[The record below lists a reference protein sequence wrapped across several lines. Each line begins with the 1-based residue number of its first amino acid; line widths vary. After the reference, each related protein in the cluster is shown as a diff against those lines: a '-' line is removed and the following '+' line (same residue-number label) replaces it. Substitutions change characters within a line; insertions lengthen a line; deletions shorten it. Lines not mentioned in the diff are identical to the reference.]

1 MTKPENRGN
10 TGKFAPGQTG
20 NPGGRPKLPEEL
32 KEAFKALA
40 PEALKTL
47 AHVMANADRDSDR
60 VKAAEVILD
69 RGYGKATQHIDA
81 NVESQI
87 QVINV
92 GIPDFLKPDDKS

>member
-40 PEALKTL
+40 PRALEVL
-47 AHVMANADRDSDR
+47 ADVMNNGVRDSDK

-69 RGYGKATQHIDA
+69 RGYGKATQPIDA
-81 NVESQI
+81 TLDAQI

-92 GIPDFLKPDDKS
+92 GVPSFLKTDD